1 MGIMATTLLGPHTSS
16 ESTVAVGIDVGGTK
30 IAGGVVCFPE
40 AVVRD
45 RDLVPTRPE
54 RGPESV
60 WNDVATLAEE
70 LARRAS
76 AVQRPFAGVGIGV
89 PELVD
94 LEGRVTSGQT
104 IDWRGLSLS
113 ERLARLG
120 SVRVEADVRA
130 AALAE
135 AHFGAGLRFRLFVY
149 ISVGTGISSTLV
161 QDGRP
166 FAGARGN
173 ALIFASGTLRAVCPH
188 CGATVDTVLEDLAS
202 GPALERRYRQVA
214 PAARAGAEGVLA
226 AAAGD
231 PEAVAIVRAAAG
243 ALGNGIAWLV
253 NVLDPEAVV
262 IGGGL
267 GMAGGLYWNLLID
280 STRRHIWAEN
290 SRMLPIIP
298 AVLGTD
304 AGIIGAAYRV
314 VSR

>member
-1 MGIMATTLLGPHTSS
+1 
-16 ESTVAVGIDVGGTK
+16 
-30 IAGGVVCFPE
+30 
-40 AVVRD
+40 
-45 RDLVPTRPE
+45 
-54 RGPESV
+54 V
-60 WNDVATLAEE
+60 WQDVATLAEE
-70 LARRAS
+70 MARRAS

-94 LEGRVTSGQT
+94 PEGHVTSGQT
-104 IDWRGLSLS
+104 IDWRGLSLP
-113 ERLARLG
+113 ERLTGLG
-120 SVRVEADVRA
+120 RVCVEADVRA

-135 AHFGAGLRFRLFVY
+135 AHFGAGLRFRVFVY
-149 ISVGTGISSTLV
+149 LSVGTGISSTLV

-173 ALIFASGTLRAVCPH
+173 ALVFASGTLRAVCPN
-188 CGATVDTVLEDLAS
+188 CGATVETVLEDLAS
-202 GPALERRYRQVA
+202 GPALERRYHRVV
-214 PAARAGAEGVLA
+214 PAARTGGEGVLA
-226 AAAGD
+226 AAAAGD
-231 PEAVAIVRAAAG
+231 PDAVAIVQAGAG

-262 IGGGL
+262 VGGGL
-267 GMAGGLYWNLLID
+267 GMAGGLYWDRLID

-290 SRMLPIIP
+290 SRTLPIIP

>member
-1 MGIMATTLLGPHTSS
+1 
-16 ESTVAVGIDVGGTK
+16 VGIDVGGTK
-30 IAGGVVCFPE
+30 IAAGVVCFPE
-40 AVVRD
+40 AVIRD

-60 WNDVATLAEE
+60 WKDVATLAEE

-94 LEGRVTSGQT
+94 PEGRVTSGQT
-104 IDWRGLSLS
+104 IDWRGLSLP
-113 ERLARLG
+113 ERLAGLG

-202 GPALERRYRQVA
+202 GPALERRYRRVA
-214 PAARAGAEGVLA
+214 PAAQGGAEGVLA
-226 AAAGD
+226 AAAAGD
-231 PEAVAIVRAAAG
+231 PQALAIVQAG
-243 ALGNGIAWLV
+243 ADALGNGIAWLV

-267 GMAGGLYWNLLID
+267 GMAGGLYWDQLID
-280 STRRHIWAEN
+280 STRHHIWAEN

-304 AGIIGAAYRV
+304 AGLIGAAYRV